1 MQSKNKLFGNTCIGL
16 KINRLLTIGVHIQVA
31 PGPIRRVFLSALLI
45 IFYLLGNII
54 SFCTRIN

>member
-1 MQSKNKLFGNTCIGL
+1 MKTPTCST
-16 KINRLLTIGVHIQVA
+16 INGVTLLRIIVLVA